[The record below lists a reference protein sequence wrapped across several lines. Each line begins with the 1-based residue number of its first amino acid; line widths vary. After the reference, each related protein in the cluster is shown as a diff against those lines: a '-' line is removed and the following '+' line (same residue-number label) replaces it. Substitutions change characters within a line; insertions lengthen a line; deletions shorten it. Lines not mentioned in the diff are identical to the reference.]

1 MSLRAFTLDD
11 LVRRNALLH
20 GNRAAFIHEGRT
32 ITHAQYAG
40 RISQLATGLAG
51 LGVSTGER
59 VAVLAPNSLEFADL
73 FGAAARLGAIL
84 APINARLSAEEIS
97 HVIEDVE
104 PAVVIAAAA
113 MREQIPAA
121 AIAGRRL
128 VALGE
133 ATDGWSRFED
143 LYASG
148 ARETAAAIDSDAGLL
163 IVHTAAVA
171 GPARGAVLSHAGL
184 MAAAQQA
191 QACWQLGPDD
201 VAVGV
206 LPMFHVAGIGL
217 MLAAQFAGGATLVL
231 ARFDPEAVA
240 AAIDRHGGSLMAT
253 FPPMLG
259 ETISAAE
266 RTGATLASLR
276 VVTGIDMPETITRFE
291 EHCQG
296 ARFWAAYGQTETS
309 GMVTMSPFRERPG
322 SAGRPTPLNTVAIVD
337 DADQPA
343 APGQPGEIVVR
354 GPMVFGG
361 YWRRDADN
369 AETFRGGW
377 HHTGDLGRF
386 DADGYLWYQGR
397 SPAKELIKPGGE
409 NVYPAEVERTLC
421 EHPDIVEAI
430 VFGVPDPRWGE
441 AVAAACICRPG
452 ATPEAQEV
460 IEFVGGRIARYK
472 KPARVYF
479 LVDPPRTESGAIDRA
494 AVKRMH
500 GAS

>member
-20 GNRAAFIHEGRT
+20 GERAAFIHDGR
-32 ITHAQYAG
+32 IVSHAQYAE
-40 RISQLATGLAG
+40 RVSRLAAGLAG
-51 LGVSTGER
+51 LGIGMGDR

-73 FGAAARLGAIL
+73 FGASARLGAIL
-84 APINARLSAEEIS
+84 VPINARLSAEEVA

-121 AIAGRRL
+121 AIAGRQL

-133 ATDGWSRFED
+133 AAGGWSRFED
-143 LYASG
+143 LH
-148 ARETAAAIDSDAGLL
+148 ARGTREAAAPIDGDAGLL
-163 IVHTAAVA
+163 IIHTAAV
-171 GPARGAVLSHAGL
+171 GGRARGALLSHGGM
-184 MAAAQQA
+184 MAAAQEA
-191 QACWQLGPDD
+191 QVCWQLGPED
-201 VAVGV
+201 VCVGV
-206 LPMFHVAGIGL
+206 LPMFHVAGIGQ

-231 ARFDPEAVA
+231 ARFDPDALV
-240 AAIDRHGGSLMAT
+240 AAIDAHRGSLLAT

-259 ETISAAE
+259 ETIAAAE

-276 VVTGIDMPETITRFE
+276 AVTGLDTPETIARFE
-291 EHCQG
+291 ERCPAAQ
-296 ARFWAAYGQTETS
+296 FWVGYGQTETS

-337 DADQPA
+337 DADRPVA
-343 APGQPGEIVVR
+343 AGQPGEIVVR
-354 GPMVFGG
+354 GPMVFQG
-361 YWRRDADN
+361 YWRREADN

-377 HHTGDLGRF
+377 HHTGDLGRY
-386 DADGYLWYQGR
+386 DDDGYLWYQGR

-421 EHPDIVEAI
+421 EHPDIVEAV

-441 AVAAACICRPG
+441 AVEAACVCRPG
-452 ATPEAQEV
+452 TSPDAQEV
-460 IEFVGGRIARYK
+460 IAFVGGRIARYK
-472 KPARVYF
+472 KPARIHF
-479 LVDPPRTESGAIDRA
+479 LSDPPRTQAGAIDRA
-494 AVKRMH
+494 AVKAKY